1 MKAEIL
7 YLLIFFGLALII
19 WFFYKLISGKNVLHS
34 KLKKQ
39 KTIIEDI
46 LKQLYHVEQSNRTAT
61 VSDLAGALEIR
72 RRNILPVVVEMTTS
86 RLIKAN
92 DEILKLTNKGRE
104 YALKIIRVHRLWEKY
119 LAEKTGHQQ
128 SDWHYLAEKMEH
140 EMDEEAITKLS
151 SSLGD
156 PMFDPHGDP
165 IPSASGKV
173 AKVKWVP
180 LPSYSENKP
189 AKIVHIEDE
198 PGVIYQQ
205 ILAKRIFVGSHIKIK
220 KSNNKEITIISE
232 GQEHQFSPIIAANI
246 SVEPL
251 NEDESYEE
259 NAVRLS
265 ALAKGETAEVLGIS
279 KECRGDNRR
288 RLLDLGILPGTQIKV
303 DLSSPMRDPI
313 AYRVRNTSIALR
325 NSLADKILINRTKN
339 DANN

>member
-1 MKAEIL
+1 MKPQIL
-7 YLLIFFGLALII
+7 YLLIFFGLAFVIMLV
-19 WFFYKLISGKNVLHS
+19 YKLISSNNVLHS
-34 KLKKQ
+34 KHKKQ

-46 LKQLYHVEQSNRTAT
+46 LKQLYHVEHSNRTAT
-61 VSDLAGALEIR
+61 VSDLAGALEIG
-72 RRNILPVVVEMTTS
+72 RRNILPVVVEMTAS
-86 RLIKAN
+86 RLIQAN
-92 DEILKLTNKGRE
+92 DELLKLTNEGRE

-140 EMDEEAITKLS
+140 ELDEEEINMLS
-151 SSLGD
+151 SSLGN

-165 IPSASGKV
+165 IPSAAGKV

-180 LPSYSENKP
+180 LPSYPENKP

-220 KSNNKEITIISE
+220 NSDNKEITIISE

-251 NEDESYEE
+251 NEDEVYEE

-265 ALAKGETAEVLGIS
+265 SLVKGEMAEVLGIS
-279 KECRGDNRR
+279 KECRGANRR
-288 RLLDLGILPGTQIKV
+288 RLLDLGILPGTQIEV
-303 DLSSPMRDPI
+303 DLSSPIRDPI

-325 NSLADKILINRTKN
+325 NSLADRILINRIN
-339 DANN
+339 IN